1 MVSPSPIVRPVIGD
15 WPVDGLL
22 DDLPVRPPPAT
33 EKLRKIVDFYLHSMV
48 FHKDRLGRP
57 VRARVAEYGGSIYRR
72 TATPRV
78 RSMLRAMQHTD
89 ARIETAAY
97 PQSWEAICYVPTRA
111 ECRCVLPDPPPH
123 PCC

>member
-57 VRARVAEYGGSIYRR
+57 VRARVRIRWCIYRR
-72 TATPRV
+72 
-78 RSMLRAMQHTD
+78 LRPLDRGCENAVLTQN
-89 ARIETAAY
+89 ETAHT
-97 PQSWEAICYVPTRA
+97 S
-111 ECRCVLPDPPPH
+111 
-123 PCC
+123 